1 LVLGLNTILGVL
13 SAVVPAWRA
22 GKLSG
27 ELSSVRQ

>member
-1 LVLGLNTILGVL
+1 LGVL